1 VLFLKNKL
9 NIELINSNTF
19 LEHWLNSHA
28 IELINTSI
36 KSIRK
41 IQNDTLILYNCI
53 NDPNLLNNIYSG
65 ILFDKQEVITK
76 NMEKKYN
83 YSVYLEEIKLLTTFK
98 SLTDLNNYTIL
109 LFKVFLFQDE
119 DCVKRKIKLQ
129 LYTN

>member
-1 VLFLKNKL
+1 
-9 NIELINSNTF
+9 
-19 LEHWLNSHA
+19 
-28 IELINTSI
+28 
-36 KSIRK
+36 
-41 IQNDTLILYNCI
+41 
-53 NDPNLLNNIYSG
+53 LLNNIYSG